1 MKETVAH
8 TTFYRKLPQVLGA
21 LLLLVIGIKWSIGLS
36 RHMDILFGDEA
47 EYMRNGLDLFH
58 VIRNDWG
65 PAYNIWYKFLSFFFS
80 DTIQLYYANYIIGGI
95 AVAVLLFIA
104 LSSLRIHYLTALYI
118 SFCFFVSSV
127 NINTWPRVSH
137 FVLLMV
143 LGSIIFISKLNS
155 AAKKCLTFSI
165 LLYICSYARPDLF
178 IAFLVVLSLSVF
190 FMYREKENL
199 KSFLPYLLVLLLA
212 VLFFQLIFGFPSPTY
227 KGGLNRLY
235 SAFCQHYTMNYK
247 YRTGA
252 HFDAVTEWIE
262 FCKSKFP
269 DCLSIT
275 DVIKKHPGEFAANLF
290 FNIRHYLL
298 LLFTTSLS
306 FIFPTGIFTGKKAML
321 VAIILFLSAF
331 GVISFHKEKRSHFIH
346 LLNQHKLLLF
356 FLFVFG
362 LPSIGMSIII
372 FPRPHYILLH
382 SLLLVFILALVL
394 QSIFHTVRFNYRLSV
409 GIGLLLLLIA
419 PDSSAYRYMQFGKDM
434 DNLCEQKLIR
444 YLESK
449 KDKPYMVF
457 TNYLNIT
464 YILPK
469 NYTEFSTEF
478 ELKRGMTFSSVLNN
492 KHVNVILVSSNILE
506 NPILKEDTTWNDLM
520 MHPEKYNFKT
530 VKYSDICESYLLIKE

>member
-1 MKETVAH
+1 MKETVTH
-8 TTFYRKLPQVLGA
+8 TLSSMRWQQLFGS
-21 LLLLVIGIKWSIGLS
+21 LLLILIGIKWSMGLS

-47 EYMRNGLDLFH
+47 EYMRNGLDLFRI
-58 VIRNDWG
+58 IRNDWG

-80 DTIQLYYANYIIGGI
+80 DTISLYYANYIIGGI

-104 LSSLRIHYLTALYI
+104 LTSLRIHYLTAFYI

-127 NINTWPRVSH
+127 NINTWPRISH
-137 FVLLMV
+137 FVLLLV
-143 LGSIIFISKLNS
+143 LSSIIFISRLTSN
-155 AAKKCLTFSI
+155 AKKSLTFAI

-178 IAFLVVLSLSVF
+178 IAFLIVLSLSLF

-199 KSFLPYLLVLLLA
+199 KSFLPYLLVLILS
-212 VLFFQLIFGFPSPTY
+212 VLFFQFIFGFPSPTY

-262 FCKSKFP
+262 FCKAKFP
-269 DCLSIT
+269 DCHTIT
-275 DVIKKHPGEFAANLF
+275 DVVKKYPGEFFAHLV
-290 FNIRHYLL
+290 FNIKHYLL
-298 LLFTTSLS
+298 LLLTTAFS
-306 FIFPTGIFTGKKAML
+306 FIFPTGIFTGKKAL
-321 VAIILFLSAF
+321 LAAIILLVSVL
-331 GVISFHKEKRSHFIH
+331 GIISFQKEKRSHFIQLILKH
-346 LLNQHKLLLF
+346 RLILF
-356 FLFVFG
+356 FLVVFG
-362 LPSIGMSIII
+362 LPSIGMSTVI

-382 SLLLVFILALVL
+382 SLLLIFILALLL
-394 QSIFHTVRFNYRLSV
+394 QSLFHNITFSYLQS
-409 GIGLLLLLIA
+409 GAMGLLFLLMA
-419 PDSSAYRYMQFGKDM
+419 PSSSSYRYMQFGKDM

-449 KDKPYMVF
+449 KDKPYTVF

-469 NYTEFSTEF
+469 NYSEFSTEF
-478 ELKRGMTFSSVLNN
+478 ELKKGMAFSSVLKDRHINI
-492 KHVNVILVSSNILE
+492 ILVSSNILE
-506 NPILKEDTTWNDLM
+506 NPILKADSTWNDLIT
-520 MHPEKYNFKT
+520 HPEKYNFKT